1 MAACFSTFASQASV
15 GVSAFSRD
23 YSLKEKWIG
32 KASFLRCFNKNF
44 PSSSK
49 FKCSVNSHNLG
60 PNHSK
65 ESSLNLRP
73 KKFKLRDEEKDA
85 VSSLIKES
93 YPTDINESLRET
105 HIQSYNYGE
114 ARIKVIGV
122 GGGGSNA
129 VSRMVENSLKGVDF
143 LIVNTDAQAL
153 KMSPVLPNNCLQ
165 IGQELTKGL
174 GAGGKPEIG
183 MNAANESRTAI
194 EEEVHGAD
202 MVFVTAGMGG
212 GTGTGG
218 APVIAGIAKSKGI
231 LTVGIVTTPFSFEG
245 RKRAVQA
252 QEGIAALREN
262 VDTLIIIPND
272 KLLAAVS
279 EVTLVT
285 EAFNLAD
292 DILRQGV
299 RGISDIITVPGLVN
313 VDFADVHAIMKD
325 AGSSLMGIGTATG
338 KSRARDAALNA
349 IHSPLLDI
357 GIERATGI
365 VWSITGGTDLTLFEV
380 NAAAEVIYDLVDP
393 KANLIFGAVIDPSLC
408 GQVSITLIA
417 TGFKRQEDSKGKAS
431 LFRVRFCPKFDPKT
445 LKTAEASFSL
455 GAEPI
460 FYKLWLNWL
469 EMTTVKVTSSYLVR
483 ASIPNRFTTAVVKIP
498 TSVGFV
504 KNISKSVGLK
514 CSSSDDRTPTPTPTA
529 TYKIKLVGP
538 DGEMEEFEAPHDE
551 YILDA
556 AENEGIAWPYDCRAG
571 VCPACAGKMMSGSV
585 DQLDA
590 SFLTD
595 KQLAEGYVLPCV
607 AYPTSDCEI
616 HTRRLN
622 DY

>member
-1 MAACFSTFASQASV
+1 MAACFLTFASQASV

-23 YSLKEKWIG
+23 YSLKQRWIG
-32 KASFLRCFNKNF
+32 KASFLTCFNKNF

-49 FKCSVNSHNLG
+49 FKCSVNSHNVG

-65 ESSLNLRP
+65 ESFLDLHP

-252 QEGIAALREN
+252 QEGIAAFGEN

-299 RGISDIITVPGLVN
+299 CGISDIITVPGLVN

-417 TGFKRQEDSKGKAS
+417 TGFKRQEDGKGKAS
-431 LFRVRFCPKFDPKT
+431 LFRVRFCPKF
-445 LKTAEASFSL
+445 EFR
-455 GAEPI
+455 I
-460 FYKLWLNWL
+460 FK
-469 EMTTVKVTSSYLVR
+469 
-483 ASIPNRFTTAVVKIP
+483 P
-498 TSVGFV
+498 
-504 KNISKSVGLK
+504 
-514 CSSSDDRTPTPTPTA
+514 
-529 TYKIKLVGP
+529 
-538 DGEMEEFEAPHDE
+538 
-551 YILDA
+551 
-556 AENEGIAWPYDCRAG
+556 
-571 VCPACAGKMMSGSV
+571 
-585 DQLDA
+585 
-590 SFLTD
+590 
-595 KQLAEGYVLPCV
+595 
-607 AYPTSDCEI
+607 
-616 HTRRLN
+616 
-622 DY
+622 